1 MEHFRCTWRIATW
14 RIATWRIATWRIARS
29 ARAMQD
35 YNGDARF
42 HRPGRPMR
50 HRPHREPSHC
60 HARHRAGIWGDSGI
74 YAPCIHIYL
83 LYMCDIRR
91 YRGVCAVSHRT
102 YPSGLAAPAM
112 PPHSNRFTGKGGKT
126 RCIGVVLMCLCTLER
141 GCCEVSPGD
150 APLPSSFAHIQA
162 RSRDGAR
169 PIMGYHT
176 SSGAAPRAQ
185 KSGARVIAYPG
196 PTHVCASSRLRSRR

>member
-1 MEHFRCTWRIATW
+1 MEHFRC
-14 RIATWRIATWRIARS
+14 TWRIATWRIARS

-35 YNGDARF
+35 YNGDNRF

-112 PPHSNRFTGKGGKT
+112 PPHSNRFTGKGGKP
-126 RCIGVVLMCLCTLER
+126 RCIGVVLICLCTLER

-150 APLPSSFAHIQA
+150 APPTLVIRTHPGTFQGRCPSDHGIPHLQ
-162 RSRDGAR
+162 RG
-169 PIMGYHT
+169 
-176 SSGAAPRAQ
+176 GAARTKKWGQ
-185 KSGARVIAYPG
+185 GN
-196 PTHVCASSRLRSRR
+196 RLPWPHPCLCFKPA